1 VAEIKAHKNV
11 TSKPQSDLLNNG
23 GIAMA
28 ETFHPFDPAEVLDTA
43 ESIRFF
49 LLHAFEVADPNYTTA
64 VLQLV
69 ARAEGLAELASTTGH
84 TQEQISLA
92 FSSPDNL
99 ISPITLAVLNH
110 LGLELPSYQKLR
122 KGWA

>member
-1 VAEIKAHKNV
+1 
-11 TSKPQSDLLNNG
+11 
-23 GIAMA
+23 MA

-43 ESIRFF
+43 ENIRFF
-49 LLHAFEVADPNYTTA
+49 LLHAFEVADADYTTA

-69 ARAEGLAELASTTGH
+69 ARAEGLTELANTTGY
-84 TQEQISLA
+84 TREQISIA

-99 ISPITLAVLNH
+99 ISPVTLAVLNQ
-110 LGLELPSYQKLR
+110 LGLELPSYHKLR